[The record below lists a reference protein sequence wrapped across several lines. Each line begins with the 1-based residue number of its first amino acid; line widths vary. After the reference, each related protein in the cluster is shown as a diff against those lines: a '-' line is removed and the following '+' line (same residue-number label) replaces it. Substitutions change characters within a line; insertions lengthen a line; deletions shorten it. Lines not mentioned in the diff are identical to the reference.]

1 MWCLETCRMM
11 FFSVRLP
18 ERKQSHKVSN
28 ELLNKFLDE
37 NPFSCLAGIQCGQ
50 FWTPELGKIF

>member
-50 FWTPELGKIF
+50 FKDSGVG